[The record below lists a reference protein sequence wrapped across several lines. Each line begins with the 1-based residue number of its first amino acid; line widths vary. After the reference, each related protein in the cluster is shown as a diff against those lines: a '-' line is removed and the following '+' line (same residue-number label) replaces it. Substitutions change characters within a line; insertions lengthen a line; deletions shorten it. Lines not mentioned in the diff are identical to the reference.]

1 MNLMHQKKSLIKMMI
16 HQYKQI
22 LINQNGHPFD
32 LNNLPLMMKVTT
44 ETTGTEKGSSI
55 STLNMILKILLMF
68 MITFLL
74 FQKL

>member
-32 LNNLPLMMKVTT
+32 LNNLPLMMKVN
-44 ETTGTEKGSSI
+44 TGTEKGSSI

>member
-44 ETTGTEKGSSI
+44 ETTGTEKCAV
-55 STLNMILKILLMF
+55 NQ
-68 MITFLL
+68 L
-74 FQKL
+74 FIRFIFRLYS